1 LSHPDAARPCDLGL
15 GDDGR
20 SLSLAVKRLRLSRL
34 RSVQKGLRLQ
44 GAGGMALSQ
53 LQPTL
58 GMAPNQLMLNFES
71 VGDNCE
77 FGLVQRRCGADPLGL
92 LRFSDIHTQTLI
104 HGLDAG
110 FQDFGLAANVELRLE
125 DKEPPEYFVHEKRYD
140 IQYHTFR
147 YRGDVDAEQLL
158 AREPARLAFLVRKLL
173 EALKDGNKIFV
184 CKRNIPLTEDEIL
197 PVYAALNAHGR
208 NTLLWLVAAGARD
221 AAGSVEVVMPGLL
234 KGFLDRFAPYENAY
248 DLSFESWLEVCAN
261 AWRLSRTEACRGL
274 PEHVRV

>member
-1 LSHPDAARPCDLGL
+1 
-15 GDDGR
+15 
-20 SLSLAVKRLRLSRL
+20 
-34 RSVQKGLRLQ
+34 
-44 GAGGMALSQ
+44 
-53 LQPTL
+53 
-58 GMAPNQLMLNFES
+58 
-71 VGDNCE
+71 
-77 FGLVQRRCGADPLGL
+77 
-92 LRFSDIHTQTLI
+92 
-104 HGLDAG
+104 
-110 FQDFGLAANVELRLE
+110 
-125 DKEPPEYFVHEKRYD
+125 
-140 IQYHTFR
+140 
-147 YRGDVDAEQLL
+147 VDAEQLL

-261 AWRLSRTEACRGL
+261 AWRLSRTEACRGRR
-274 PEHVRV
+274 ENVRV